1 MRFLKKNFEKGF
13 ERDLK
18 IVFAL
23 RPLERDFLM
32 NQKCASHYVCRKFR
46 EKKSFGRV

>member
-18 IVFAL
+18 IVSAL
-23 RPLERDFLM
+23 RPLEKGFLK
-32 NQKCASHYVCRKFR
+32 NPKRASYCVCRKFR